1 MVGLS
6 LPAVCLPE
14 VLVDPVEVVV
24 AAHPLVVGTAVS
36 VVAEGV
42 LIALQVA
49 QVASAAVER
58 VLTAGAVL
66 VAVVLVGVQGVVA
79 PAA

>member
-1 MVGLS
+1 
-6 LPAVCLPE
+6 
-14 VLVDPVEVVV
+14 
-24 AAHPLVVGTAVS
+24 LVVGTAVS